1 MRSFDPDLLQT
12 LVAFAEAGTLA
23 RASEIVGRTPSA
35 VTAQMQRLEEL
46 AGVPLLEA
54 VGRRRVLTEA
64 GERLVGHGR
73 RILAANRE
81 AWLSVSGASLGGTLG
96 IGLTQDF
103 AGDALL
109 AILNQFART
118 HPRLRMDLRVGRT
131 VELGEDLLA
140 KRIDVLIA
148 MRRAVEADEL
158 AVIRE
163 PMQWL
168 AASDGLIAA
177 PNEELPLA
185 VLDAPCSFRDAAL
198 KSLDA
203 AGRPY
208 RIAATSASLAGI
220 IAAVRAGV
228 AVTVRTPRALGAG
241 IAIAPKML
249 ALPPLPDAEFSI
261 RLRDDAGA
269 LAQRLAAILAADLR
283 PAL

>member
-1 MRSFDPDLLQT
+1 
-12 LVAFAEAGTLA
+12 
-23 RASEIVGRTPSA
+23 
-35 VTAQMQRLEEL
+35 MQRLEEL

-81 AWLSVSGASLGGTLG
+81 AWLSISGATLGGPIG

-109 AILNQFART
+109 SILNQFART

-131 VELGEDLLA
+131 VELTQDLQA
-140 KRIDVLIA
+140 KRIDVLLA
-148 MRRAVEADEL
+148 MRRSVEPDEI

-168 AASDGLIAA
+168 VARDGLVA
-177 PNEELPLA
+177 PPHEELPLA
-185 VLDAPCSFRDAAL
+185 VLDSPCSFRDAAL
-198 KSLDA
+198 RALDA

-208 RIAATSASLAGI
+208 RIAATSPSLAGI

-228 AVTVRTPRALGAG
+228 ALTARTRRSLESGL
-241 IAIAPKML
+241 IIAPKEIG
-249 ALPPLPDAEFSI
+249 LPRLPDAEFSI
-261 RLRDDAGA
+261 RLREDASE
-269 LAQRLAAILAADLR
+269 LAHRLAEILAAGLR
-283 PAL
+283 LRTDIEPGLAMRSER